1 MDLVRNPLLALYF
14 EWDAQR
20 LFKYNGTEFV
30 RFIDE
35 PWTADR
41 WYEIQVSAICFRKI
55 TVCLKA
61 IISLH
66 SPPMQNHYVGLSMLI
81 KRSFLHLA
89 PNLAIR

>member
-1 MDLVRNPLLALYF
+1 MDLVRSPLLAPYF

-41 WYEIQVSAICFRKI
+41 WYEIQVSSICFGNNS
-55 TVCLKA
+55 VCLKG
-61 IISLH
+61 IISLCF
-66 SPPMQNHYVGLSMLI
+66 PPMQNYYVGLSMLI
-81 KRSFLHLA
+81 KQSFLHLV
-89 PNLAIR
+89 PSLAIQ